1 MANYTPIDVSDMM
14 KLQTRGAI
22 LFYEYLSQCK
32 NDRQSSTFVDIK
44 AEELKQMIACQ
55 DENSANE
62 KIDENAVD
70 ALCKEMA
77 ACNAIRL
84 NKQKD
89 GKPYEKIIV
98 DGKVTGYRFFFTCK
112 G

>member
-1 MANYTPIDVSDMM
+1 MANFTSIDTLDIMR
-14 KLQTRGAI
+14 LQTRGAI
-22 LFYEYLSQCK
+22 LFYEYLSQIRE
-32 NDRQSSTFVDIK
+32 DRPSSTFVDIK
-44 AEELKQMIACQ
+44 AEELKQMLDCQ
-55 DENSANE
+55 NENPANE